1 MAILRSRTTT
11 ANKALTQYKDD
22 LDAGSGPGTAK
33 IYSGTIPAT
42 PETAATGTLLAELVL
57 TKPCGV
63 VAGKK
68 LTFSA
73 ITQDLEANNTGYAG
87 YVRLSDSDGNAV
99 IDGDVT
105 STGGPGVLK
114 LNVTL
119 ITALGPVFINSFEL
133 SIP

>member
-33 IYSGTIPAT
+33 IYSGTMPAT

-57 TKPCGV
+57 AKPCGV
-63 VAGKK
+63 VADKK

-87 YVRLSDSDGNAV
+87 YVRLADSDGNV
-99 IDGDVT
+99 IIDGDVT
-105 STGGPGVLK
+105 STGGTGVLK

-119 ITALGPVFINSFEL
+119 ITAMGPVFINSFEL

>member
-63 VAGKK
+63 VANKK

-105 STGGPGVLK
+105 STGGTGVLK

>member
-33 IYSGTIPAT
+33 IYSGTIPAS

-57 TKPCGV
+57 AKPCGV
-63 VAGKK
+63 VADKK

-87 YVRLSDSDGNAV
+87 YVRLADSDGNV
-99 IDGDVT
+99 IIDGDVT
-105 STGGPGVLK
+105 STGGTGVLK
-114 LNVTL
+114 LNTTIV
-119 ITALGPVFINSFEL
+119 TALGPVFINSFEL

>member
-63 VAGKK
+63 VADKK

-87 YVRLSDSDGNAV
+87 YVRLADSDGNV
-99 IDGDVT
+99 IIDGDVT
-105 STGGPGVLK
+105 STGGTGVLK

>member
-33 IYSGTIPAT
+33 IYSGTMPAT

-57 TKPCGV
+57 AKPCGV
-63 VAGKK
+63 VADKK

-87 YVRLSDSDGNAV
+87 YVRLADSDGNV
-99 IDGDVT
+99 IIDGDVT
-105 STGGPGVLK
+105 STGGTGVLK
-114 LNVTL
+114 LNTTIV
-119 ITALGPVFINSFEL
+119 TALGPVFINSFEL

>member
-63 VAGKK
+63 VADKK

-99 IDGDVT
+99 IDGDVS
-105 STGGPGVLK
+105 STGGTGVLK

>member
-33 IYSGTIPAT
+33 IYSGTMPAT

-57 TKPCGV
+57 AKPCGV
-63 VAGKK
+63 VADKK

-87 YVRLSDSDGNAV
+87 YVRLADSDGNAV

-105 STGGPGVLK
+105 STGGTGVLK

-119 ITALGPVFINSFEL
+119 ITAMGPVFINSFEL
-133 SIP
+133 SIQ

>member
-1 MAILRSRTTT
+1 MAVLRSRTTT

-33 IYSGTIPAT
+33 IYSGAIPAT

-57 TKPCGV
+57 ADPCGV
-63 VAGKK
+63 VSAKK

-73 ITQDLEANNTGYAG
+73 ITQDPLANSDGVAG
-87 YVRLSDSDGNAV
+87 YVRMADSDGNAI
-99 IDGDVT
+99 IDGDV
-105 STGGPGVLK
+105 SNTGGTGVLK
-114 LNVTL
+114 LNTVN
-119 ITALGPVFINSFEL
+119 IVANGPVLINSFEL

>member
-1 MAILRSRTTT
+1 MATLRTKTTT

-33 IYSGTIPAT
+33 IYSGTMPAT

-57 TKPCGV
+57 AKPCGV

-87 YVRLSDSDGNAV
+87 YVRLADSDGNAI

-105 STGGPGVLK
+105 STGGTGVLK

-119 ITALGPVFINSFEL
+119 ITAMGPVFINSFEL

>member
-33 IYSGTIPAT
+33 IYSGTMPAT

-57 TKPCGV
+57 AKPCGV
-63 VAGKK
+63 VADKK

-87 YVRLSDSDGNAV
+87 YVRLADSDGNV
-99 IDGDVT
+99 IIDGDVT
-105 STGGPGVLK
+105 STSGTGVLK
-114 LNVTL
+114 LNMTL
-119 ITALGPVFINSFEL
+119 ITAMGPVFINSFEL
-133 SIP
+133 SIQ

>member
-1 MAILRSRTTT
+1 MAVLRSRTTT

-105 STGGPGVLK
+105 STGGTGVLK

-133 SIP
+133 SIQ

>member
-1 MAILRSRTTT
+1 MAIIRSRTTT

-33 IYSGTIPAT
+33 IYSGTIPET

-63 VAGKK
+63 VADKK

-105 STGGPGVLK
+105 STNGTGVLK

-119 ITALGPVFINSFEL
+119 ITALGPVFVNSFEL